1 MRSRAARG
9 KLICRKLRPA
19 RSPRNP
25 VNLGTQNSRPRRR
38 SQLSK
43 LSSAANQRER
53 PMVDYRVLPTGD
65 TAVVVE
71 FGESITRQVNVI
83 VLALDECLGS
93 ERHEGIL
100 ETVPT
105 FRGLNVIG
113 RSPVAMWQPDDGA
126 SLKPGDKVIF
136 PTRIPRHGRS
146 ARS

>member
-1 MRSRAARG
+1 
-9 KLICRKLRPA
+9 
-19 RSPRNP
+19 
-25 VNLGTQNSRPRRR
+25 
-38 SQLSK
+38 
-43 LSSAANQRER
+43 
-53 PMVDYRVLPTGD
+53 MVDYRVLPTGD

-146 ARS
+146 ARSRKSQDRAGDRAIVNCLVDGVSQNATARADDVCAGSKRCCRSENWPSESGGMI